1 MLVESV
7 FTPSIVHIPRS
18 ATIRQAAV
26 KMRDNHVGTL
36 VVTEEGN
43 PNRPVGIV
51 TDRDLVIKGM
61 ADAATTWSCPV
72 GDIMT
77 AALATVLRTDP
88 LQKALE
94 LMRSRGVRR
103 LAVAEA
109 SDGSLAGILCFD
121 DVVDAIALEAC
132 SLHGVVR
139 NEISREIALTA
150 QKVATDA
157 GRT

>member
-7 FTPSIVHIPRS
+7 FTPSIVHINRS
-18 ATIRQAAV
+18 ATIRQAAI

-51 TDRDLVIKGM
+51 TDRDLVVKGM
-61 ADAATTWSCPV
+61 ADAATTWSCQV

-77 AALATVLRTDP
+77 AALATVLRTDS
-88 LQKALE
+88 LEKALE

-109 SDGSLAGILCFD
+109 SDGSLAGILSFD
-121 DVVDAIALEAC
+121 DVVDAIARETC
-132 SLHGVVR
+132 SLQGVVR

-150 QKVATDA
+150 QKVATDV
-157 GRT
+157 RRI